1 MAKNL
6 IPGIARMLGVKLGEE
21 FKIKDKHG
29 EFVSDKT
36 YKFSENALMYF
47 HQDDNIYRIVSRT
60 TLCSLLNGNYE
71 VVKLPW
77 KPKEE
82 EHYYTFTSTY
92 KYTKWKIGLNCWHTE
107 PQNLAFL
114 KAGWV
119 FRTRQEAEAALPKV
133 AAEFGVDYE
142 L

>member
-6 IPGIARMLGVKLGEE
+6 IPQIAKMLGVELGEE
-21 FKIKDKHG
+21 FKIKGREGAIYKFIVDG
-29 EFVSDKT
+29 LLVSD
-36 YKFSENALMYF
+36 
-47 HQDDNIYRIVSRT
+47 DDAEKVYT
-60 TLCSLLNGNYE
+60 TAHMPLVGLVRGDIE
-71 VVKLPW
+71 IVKLPW

-119 FRTRQEAEAALPKV
+119 FRTRQEAEAALPKA
-133 AAEFGVDYE
+133 AAEMGVEYE
-142 L
+142 I

>member
-6 IPGIARMLGVKLGEE
+6 IPDIAKMLGVELGEE
-21 FKIKDKHG
+21 FKIKGREGVIYKFIVDG
-29 EFVSDKT
+29 LIVSD
-36 YKFSENALMYF
+36 
-47 HQDDNIYRIVSRT
+47 DDAEKVYT
-60 TLCSLLNGNYE
+60 TANMPLIGLVRGDIE
-71 VVKLPW
+71 IVKLPW

-119 FRTRQEAEAALPKV
+119 FRTRQEAEVALPKA
-133 AAEFGVDYE
+133 AAEFGVEYE
-142 L
+142 I

>member
-1 MAKNL
+1 MVKNL
-6 IPGIARMLGVKLGEE
+6 IPEIAKMLGVEIGEE
-21 FKIKDKHG
+21 FKIKGYDG
-29 EFVSDKT
+29 LT
-36 YKFSENALMYF
+36 YKLTDNGLELTTVDGQKTKWFDHGAL
-47 HQDDNIYRIVSRT
+47 N
-60 TLCSLLNGNYE
+60 SLLKGKME
-71 VVKLPW
+71 IVKLPW

-119 FRTRQEAEAALPKV
+119 FRTRQEAEAALPAV
-133 AAEFGVDYE
+133 AAEMGVEYE

>member
-1 MAKNL
+1 MPKNL
-6 IPGIARMLGVKLGEE
+6 IPEIARMLGVEIGEE
-21 FKIKDKHG
+21 FKVKGDDELTYRFDSDGLKLTHDSGIELAKISANVAFVDLVNGKD
-29 EFVSDKT
+29 E
-36 YKFSENALMYF
+36 
-47 HQDDNIYRIVSRT
+47 II
-60 TLCSLLNGNYE
+60 
-71 VVKLPW
+71 KLPL

-119 FRTRQEAEAALPKV
+119 FKTRQEAEVALPKV
-133 AAEFGVDYE
+133 AAEMGVEYE

>member
-6 IPGIARMLGVKLGEE
+6 IPEIAKMLGVELNEE
-21 FKIKDKHG
+21 FKIKGREGAIYKFIVDG
-29 EFVSDKT
+29 LLVSD
-36 YKFSENALMYF
+36 
-47 HQDDNIYRIVSRT
+47 DDAEKVYT
-60 TLCSLLNGNYE
+60 TAHMPLVGLVRGDIE
-71 VVKLPW
+71 IIKLPW
-77 KPKEE
+77 KPNEE

-119 FRTRQEAEAALPKV
+119 FRTRQEAAAALPKA
-133 AAEFGVDYE
+133 AAEFGVEYE
-142 L
+142 I

>member
-1 MAKNL
+1 MSKNL
-6 IPGIARMLGVKLGEE
+6 IPEIAKMLGVELGEE
-21 FKIKDKHG
+21 FKVKGDDALTYRFDSDGLKLTHNSGIELAPISANVVFVDLVNGKD
-29 EFVSDKT
+29 E
-36 YKFSENALMYF
+36 
-47 HQDDNIYRIVSRT
+47 I
-60 TLCSLLNGNYE
+60 
-71 VVKLPW
+71 VKLPW

-119 FRTRQEAEAALPKV
+119 FRTRQEAEVALPKA
-133 AAEFGVDYE
+133 AAEFGVEYE
-142 L
+142 I

>member
-1 MAKNL
+1 MSKNL
-6 IPGIARMLGVKLGEE
+6 IPEIAKMLGVELGEE
-21 FKIKDKHG
+21 FKLRCVDNGQDIEEKFYFKENELYFVNEVG
-29 EFVSDKT
+29 ESYIRNDF
-36 YKFSENALMYF
+36 
-47 HQDDNIYRIVSRT
+47 
-60 TLCSLLNGNYE
+60 LLSVLRGE
-71 VVKLPW
+71 LEIIKLPW

-119 FRTRQEAEAALPKV
+119 FRTRQEAEAALPKA
-133 AAEFGVDYE
+133 AAEMGVEYE
-142 L
+142 I

>member
-1 MAKNL
+1 MSKNL
-6 IPGIARMLGVKLGEE
+6 IPEIAKMLGVELGEE
-21 FKIKDKHG
+21 FKVKGDDALTYRFDSDGLKLTHNSGIELAPISANVVFVDLVNGKD
-29 EFVSDKT
+29 E
-36 YKFSENALMYF
+36 
-47 HQDDNIYRIVSRT
+47 I
-60 TLCSLLNGNYE
+60 
-71 VVKLPW
+71 VKLPW

-107 PQNLAFL
+107 PQNLALL

-119 FRTRQEAEAALPKV
+119 FRTRQEAEVALPKA
-133 AAEFGVDYE
+133 AAEMGVEYE